1 MPEHV
6 VGFQVAAPKP
16 EQQQQQPT
24 PQRQSVGEFI
34 VDDLKLF
41 ISPLTAVVDEFRK
54 QLKR

>member
-6 VGFQVAAPKP
+6 VGFQAAASKTEQPQQHTP
-16 EQQQQQPT
+16 PQQQ
-24 PQRQSVGEFI
+24 SVSEFI